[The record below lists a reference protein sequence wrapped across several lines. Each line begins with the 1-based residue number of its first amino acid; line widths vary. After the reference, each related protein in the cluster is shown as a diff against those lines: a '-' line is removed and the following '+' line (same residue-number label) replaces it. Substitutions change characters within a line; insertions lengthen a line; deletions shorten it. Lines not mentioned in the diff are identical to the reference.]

1 MISNIAFEAKGLVL
15 QRCLSLGPAPNFTS
29 FPTLFLRDNNGEKQA
44 GLLQILG
51 RLGRNEWLKK
61 TLRIRGLKSANWAGQ
76 RVGLKKG
83 KILGRQTTTGM
94 AKQKGAVWRRAK
106 RANFLKRTI
115 TQNQR
120 RYFCPIIL

>member
-15 QRCLSLGPAPNFTS
+15 QRCLSLGPARNFTS

-51 RLGRNEWLKK
+51 RLGRNEWLQK
-61 TLRIRGLKSANWAGQ
+61 TLQIRGLKSANWASQ
-76 RVGLKKG
+76 RVWLKKG

-94 AKQKGAVWRRAK
+94 AKHKRSSLAESKKGK
-106 RANFLKRTI
+106 F
-115 TQNQR
+115 
-120 RYFCPIIL
+120 P